1 MLKQTLRLAR
11 TSFKLQNVRPLQ
23 QPLLFSLPAMN
34 FSNYRDDRSHRGSSN
49 YDYDFEDIE
58 EEAEKAVKFNQN
70 TNSITVLTAEDIV
83 SKELEANIPDL
94 SERQQRRLK
103 SLGIEELFQV

>member
-1 MLKQTLRLAR
+1 MLKQTLRFAR
-11 TSFKLQNVRPLQ
+11 TSFNLKTVRPLQ
-23 QPLLFSLPAMN
+23 QQPLFSLPSMS
-34 FSNYRDDRSHRGSSN
+34 FSNYRDDRSHRGSSS
-49 YDYDFEDIE
+49 YDYDFSDIE

-70 TNSITVLTAEDIV
+70 TNSITVLTAEDIEA
-83 SKELEANIPDL
+83 KELDANIPDL